1 MSDHA
6 KKIVRAQNAGNR
18 SSNRIEA
25 RQKSSG
31 APFGHKSGFFWQTLQ
46 SFIAMHKITQAW
58 AATENR
64 ALHAGCS
71 FLLNEEKDLL
81 FLK

>member
-1 MSDHA
+1 MRETGA
-6 KKIVRAQNAGNR
+6 AIV
-18 SSNRIEA
+18 EA

-64 ALHAGCS
+64 ALHGMFFS
-71 FLLNEEKDLL
+71 FK
-81 FLK
+81 